1 MSNEKSNIEEAFKS
15 TAWSSLS
22 AEFAPHFFEYLK
34 NHSKNV
40 YECERVQSLEY
51 VTTVPALYDDGNG
64 TRKQV
69 IVPMKV
75 FTQDIDAQLEE
86 AKKAVGIANQASE
99 KANEASMTANDALAA
114 VNEATEQ
121 AAAATSAANTAA
133 KAATDAA
140 AGITDTLNEQNT
152 KIGAIGKK
160 LDDHISDVAGNKGG
174 NTYNVT
180 SQIPLASGYYT
191 LTTAIA
197 AVPEKNRSKGLC
209 ITYEESQGKWI
220 TKQFVGTD
228 ISTWN
233 AAASWED
240 FGGGG
245 TVKTITLNGEKKNPD
260 VNGNVNIDIPKVE
273 VDESLDQEST
283 NPVQNKAIVAR
294 LNELEASALK
304 SVDVEPN
311 DDETAVH
318 VTFRNKR
325 DEEITS
331 ADFPMG
337 SGGGGGGGDTSLTK
351 VVISAHVDNSII
363 KVGGHAMLSYTYDH
377 QYASGDDKGQSTGQK
392 ATIEVQM
399 KLGATTIYS
408 QTLTDVSAGTYQ
420 IPQFGLTSSI

>member
-99 KANEASMTANDALAA
+99 KANEASKTANDALAS

-197 AVPEKNRSKGLC
+197 AVPEKNRSKG
-209 ITYEESQGKWI
+209 
-220 TKQFVGTD
+220 FVSHTR
-228 ISTWN
+228 N
-233 AAASWED
+233 RR
-240 FGGGG
+240 
-245 TVKTITLNGEKKNPD
+245 
-260 VNGNVNIDIPKVE
+260 VNGLQS
-273 VDESLDQEST
+273 SLSVLT
-283 NPVQNKAIVAR
+283 
-294 LNELEASALK
+294 SALGIQPQAGK
-304 SVDVEPN
+304 
-311 DDETAVH
+311 
-318 VTFRNKR
+318 
-325 DEEITS
+325 
-331 ADFPMG
+331 
-337 SGGGGGGGDTSLTK
+337 
-351 VVISAHVDNSII
+351 ISAV
-363 KVGGHAMLSYTYDH
+363 V
-377 QYASGDDKGQSTGQK
+377 
-392 ATIEVQM
+392 VR
-399 KLGATTIYS
+399 
-408 QTLTDVSAGTYQ
+408 
-420 IPQFGLTSSI
+420 